1 MEDWLF
7 KAQKLTQ
14 GSGMRETELQAF
26 YHMIPSWL
34 AQVDALMSVIGSS
47 QLHKA
52 ENDMELHFP

>member
-1 MEDWLF
+1 MEGWLF

-14 GSGMRETELQAF
+14 GSGMHETELQAF

-34 AQVDALMSVIGSS
+34 AQVDALMSIIGSS

>member
-1 MEDWLF
+1 MEDWLL
-7 KAQKLTQ
+7 KAQKLTR
-14 GSGMRETELQAF
+14 GSGMHETELQAF

-34 AQVDALMSVIGSS
+34 AQVDALMSIIGSS

>member
-1 MEDWLF
+1 MH
-7 KAQKLTQ
+7 
-14 GSGMRETELQAF
+14 ETELQAF